1 MPVISLEIGK
11 LPIEQKA
18 ELISKLS
25 TAAAAITNI
34 PLNAFTVVINE
45 LEDDNIG
52 IGGKTIGELK
62 AEAKKK
68 NG

>member
-25 TAAAAITNI
+25 TTAAAITNI

-45 LEDDNIG
+45 LEDENIG

-68 NG
+68 SG

>member
-1 MPVISLEIGK
+1 MPVISVEIGK
-11 LPIEQKA
+11 LSQEQKR
-18 ELISKLS
+18 ELIGNLS
-25 TAAAAITNI
+25 ATAAAITSI

-62 AEAKKK
+62 AQAGKK
-68 NG
+68 

>member
-1 MPVISLEIGK
+1 MPIINVEIGK
-11 LPIEQKA
+11 LTIEQKRA
-18 ELISKLS
+18 LITELSS
-25 TAAAAITNI
+25 QAAAITNI

-62 AEAKKK
+62 AQAAKE
-68 NG
+68 